1 MHDIRADAEELGL
14 AGAGID
20 ELGLT
25 KANGAGHPDTQPH
38 VLTNLICELGGQLQ
52 PSNGGYNNMDVT
64 QLRAGRPYTDA
75 LSVVGKPSSMRGV
88 TWDFL
93 DWCGKKSVNG
103 RQFPDGATGTR
114 GLGQVAVG
122 GEIFG
127 DQGPGYFMR
136 MILPPNSLSNV
147 LTVRCTMDANSPAS
161 ANQQLLVV
169 CVHDTLWTMQ
179 YAPPSE
185 LPIETKASPIT

>member
-1 MHDIRADAEELGL
+1 
-14 AGAGID
+14 
-20 ELGLT
+20 
-25 KANGAGHPDTQPH
+25 
-38 VLTNLICELGGQLQ
+38 
-52 PSNGGYNNMDVT
+52 
-64 QLRAGRPYTDA
+64 
-75 LSVVGKPSSMRGV
+75 MRGV

-103 RQFPDGATGTR
+103 RQFPAGATGTR
-114 GLGQVAVG
+114 GIGQVAVG

-147 LTVRCTMDANSPAS
+147 LSIRCTLDANSPAS
-161 ANQQLLVV
+161 VNQQLLVV